1 MSNTTKKQTTLALV
15 AVVFATAMIVGT
27 FATVADNSAFAGGRS
42 HNGHHNGNHHD
53 SSLFASQDT
62 SQNSATVQNSNC
74 ISPGGAGTTTGGAG
88 GAITGA
94 CNNVATNMPINTGT
108 SSINLG

>member
-1 MSNTTKKQTTLALV
+1 MSNTTKKTSLALV

-27 FATVADNSAFAGGRS
+27 FATVADNSAFAR
-42 HNGHHNGNHHD
+42 HHHHGHH
-53 SSLFASQDT
+53 SSSSSVQAIQ
-62 SQNSATVQNSNC
+62 QNSNTAQTSNC
-74 ISPGGAGTTTGGAG
+74 ISPGGAGGTTGGAG